1 MEKKLIHS
9 AGYTLTVIKDEYAP
23 EQISILE
30 KLTKEEAI
38 ETLELAKL
46 FNEINQIT
54 DLGDASKLL
63 DFLDNCKYIYKNK
76 FVPTKEDYTNELIDY
91 LGRDYNEPGY
101 YFMDMQYTHNLR
113 FEEHY
118 ITYTPVD
125 IYVSLIQLPC

>member
-46 FNEINQIT
+46 FNEIQQI
-54 DLGDASKLL
+54 
-63 DFLDNCKYIYKNK
+63 Y
-76 FVPTKEDYTNELIDY
+76 
-91 LGRDYNEPGY
+91 GY
-101 YFMDMQYTHNLR
+101 A
-113 FEEHY
+113 
-118 ITYTPVD
+118 TY
-125 IYVSLIQLPC
+125 S